1 MIFSINLF
9 ISHAHA
15 SENQAMNEL
24 VDLLKKMDTFKAK
37 FVQNIK
43 SSTGENISDTKG
55 EVIIH
60 RPNRFYWKS
69 VRPDP
74 ILVVADGKYLW
85 TYDID
90 LAQAT
95 KQQLNNALKDTP
107 ASLLAGSLDKFEKNF
122 MVEYAKPGECK
133 NSHGRCFLLKPKQKE
148 TSFKNILVGFNDH
161 QIDEVRMS
169 DPLGQNVKT
178 IFSDVQLNQKAI
190 DPKLFQFTPP
200 KNVDVILYD

>member
-122 MVEYAKPGECK
+122 MVEY
-133 NSHGRCFLLKPKQKE
+133 
-148 TSFKNILVGFNDH
+148 V
-161 QIDEVRMS
+161 EVVSKYR
-169 DPLGQNVKT
+169 QE
-178 IFSDVQLNQKAI
+178 
-190 DPKLFQFTPP
+190 
-200 KNVDVILYD
+200 